1 MFLQCLLACCLEI
14 VIYSYKNEDK
24 TFPWI
29 LSALN
34 IEAYYFYKVIEITV
48 KVEEQLSRDVVKH
61 LNCIEEKILESLAW
75 QKSSPLWQAIES
87 TQGGVPCCEE
97 VSLPGSADSGDS
109 NIPGHPG
116 LRRIA
121 LDRGAHYDVPQ
132 SPISSASERLVYPTL
147 PYLIICTSTY
157 Y

>member
-1 MFLQCLLACCLEI
+1 M
-14 VIYSYKNEDK
+14 IYSYKNEDR

-75 QKSSPLWQAIES
+75 KKNSPLWQAIES
-87 TQGGVPCCEE
+87 TEGGIPSCEE
-97 VSLPGSADSGDS
+97 VSLPGFADTIDQ

-121 LDRGAHYDVPQ
+121 LDRGAHYDVQ
-132 SPISSASERLVYPTL
+132 SPISSASERFVLFH
-147 PYLIICTSTY
+147 
-157 Y
+157 